1 MKKSL
6 AIAVSLCFVVLS
18 VTDVEAGLFGRRSR
32 CRGGSCSRY
41 VAPSYTTVTNTTVTR
56 AADSK
61 ETNSADANATETKA
75 PAPVKAKSVS
85 KQVESPSDVTA
96 PQAAPARRAYYYY
109 SSPCANG
116 RCYRR

>member
-1 MKKSL
+1 MNKSL

-32 CRGGSCSRY
+32 CRGGNCSRY
-41 VAPSYTTVTNTTVTR
+41 VAPTYTTVTKTTAT
-56 AADSK
+56 AKADRK
-61 ETNSADANATETKA
+61 ETKTADANAAETKA
-75 PAPVKAKSVS
+75 PAPVKAKAVS
-85 KQVESPSDVTA
+85 KQVESPSNLTV
-96 PQAAPARRAYYYY
+96 PQAAPARRVYYYY